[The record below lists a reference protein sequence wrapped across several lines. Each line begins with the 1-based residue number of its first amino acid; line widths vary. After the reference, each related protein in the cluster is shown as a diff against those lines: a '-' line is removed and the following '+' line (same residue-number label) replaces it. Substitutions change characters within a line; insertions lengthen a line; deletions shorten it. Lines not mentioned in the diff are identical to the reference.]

1 MKKEIFNLTNLIIL
15 IVVIAVLA
23 AALVPTA
30 VVLSKKI
37 NDLSSQ
43 LDAANGQIATL
54 DKELDDLVIPEA
66 GLTAEQVLEIVNAA
80 IAGVDK
86 GLTEAEVKAIVD
98 AAIAGVEKGLS
109 KAEVE
114 KLIADAIAA
123 IKMPE
128 AGLTEA
134 EVKAIVDAAIAGA
147 DKGLTEAEV
156 KAIVDA
162 AIAGVEKGLSKA
174 EVEKLIADAIAQ
186 LDVAVKVDSTSIEEK
201 LAAGGKYI
209 LTEDTVLTNVSIA
222 TGVVSALDLNGKT
235 LTIDSDKTG
244 DIVSVLGTLTI
255 ANGDVVIERPEGE
268 EAIYMNSGICVED
281 NANLVIENA
290 NITADRLWNI
300 ENIGTT
306 TITGSV
312 ITVTGGFGIGNEG
325 TVVIENSKLV
335 ADGEATT
342 QVYCVGGTM
351 DIINTEF
358 VEGSNFKEY
367 YLYAPID
374 VFYEGT
380 KVTLDN
386 VTVTTSNDVPNVHAG
401 LGCEVVIKS
410 GTFNDALLC
419 TTDSTIT
426 LYGGTFC
433 GVEFDNITEASTG
446 FFNEG
451 AKITKADKAWVISV
465 K

>member
-98 AAIAGVEKGLS
+98 AAIAGVDK
-109 KAEVE
+109 
-114 KLIADAIAA
+114 
-123 IKMPE
+123 
-128 AGLTEA
+128 GLTEA
-134 EVKAIVDAAIAGA
+134 EVKAIVDAAIAGV